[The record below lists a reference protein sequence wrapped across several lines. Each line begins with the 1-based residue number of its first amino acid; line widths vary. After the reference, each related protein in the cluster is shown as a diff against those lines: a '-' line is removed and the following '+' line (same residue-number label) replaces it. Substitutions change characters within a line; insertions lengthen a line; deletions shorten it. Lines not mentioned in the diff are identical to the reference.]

1 MRFPRGPRLLVL
13 LLLVLGLALPA
24 LAGEPPLASWREPLR
39 HELLAFAAAAAD
51 PASPGFVPA
60 PERIAAFDVDGTLI
74 AEKPFFFTV
83 EVALARLER
92 ICPGYGRQGEEQ
104 AALCRAAAGRDRG
117 YLMGHLSQV
126 LSQPLAGMS
135 FAAYRAL
142 AGRVWRQGVNPR
154 LGRSFRMSVYQP
166 MVELIDLL
174 HKRGFTVY
182 LNSGSDTLA
191 LAAISGFWGLGP
203 ERCIGTRY
211 QARPVRRGRG
221 VEFVRTGRLLPGRLN
236 LGPAKAVNMIMRAG
250 RRPILAMGNS
260 TGDAWLLAMAAGG
273 RPGLALVLDH
283 DDPREFV
290 YTKPELLATARERGW
305 RVVSMRRDWAAIF
318 IQD

>member
-1 MRFPRGPRLLVL
+1 
-13 LLLVLGLALPA
+13 
-24 LAGEPPLASWREPLR
+24 
-39 HELLAFAAAAAD
+39 LAFAAAAAN
-51 PASPGFVPA
+51 PASPGFVPQ

-74 AEKPFFFTV
+74 AEKPLFFTV
-83 EVALARLER
+83 EVALARLGR
-92 ICPGYGRQGEEQ
+92 ICPGYGRQGAEQ

-117 YLMGHLSQV
+117 YLLGHLGQV
-126 LSQPLAGMS
+126 LSRPFAGMS

-142 AGRVWRQGVNPR
+142 AGRVWRQGINPK
-154 LGRSFRMSVYQP
+154 LGRPYRLTAYQP
-166 MVELIDLL
+166 MAELMDLL
-174 HKRGFTVY
+174 QERGFTVY
-182 LNSGSDTLA
+182 LNSGSDALA
-191 LAAISGFWGLGP
+191 LTAISGLWGLGP

-211 QARPVRRGRG
+211 QARPVRLGRG
-221 VEFVRTGRLLPGRLN
+221 VGFVRTGRLLPGRLN
-236 LGPAKAVNMIMRAG
+236 LGQAKAVNMMMRAG

-290 YTKPELLATARERGW
+290 YAKPELLATARERGW

-318 IQD
+318 IQE